1 MTRHGQV
8 NWTELISADPQ
19 RAMDFYGKTLGWT
32 FEGET
37 MPDGHTYWII
47 LSDGQPVGGIIHLE
61 ASYAPADG
69 DRWMTY
75 IHVDNLATAVA
86 EASQNGAHIV
96 RPPWTVPGVGTVCI
110 LRQPGGAMVG
120 WVTPVERPEPG

>member
-1 MTRHGQV
+1 MTRHGEI
-8 NWTELISADPQ
+8 NWTELITADPQ
-19 RAMDFYGKTLGWT
+19 QAMDFYGATLGWT

-47 LSDGQPVGGIIHLE
+47 LSDGRPVGGVMHLE

-75 IHVDNLATAVA
+75 IHVDDLDAAVDAARRKGAT
-86 EASQNGAHIV
+86 IM
-96 RPPWTVPGVGTVCI
+96 RPPWAVPGVGTVCI

-120 WVTPVERPEPG
+120 WVTPVERPMPA